1 MSVTIKRVLDRN
13 SLRKFIRFPEKLYR
27 HNPYYVPALVFD
39 ETNTLDPSKNP
50 GSAFCK
56 SELYLAYKDDQLVG
70 RVAAIVNEKANEQW
84 DHKEVRFGWFDFIDD
99 PEVSKA
105 LIDKVTDFGRKFGMD
120 KIVGPLGFTDF
131 DPEGMLVE
139 GFDQEGTMPLIY
151 NADYYPK
158 HIEALGFRKD
168 ADWLEYR
175 INIPNEL
182 PEKFNRIGEIIKER
196 YNLHIRPLTKK
207 YVRKNN
213 YGQKVFDL
221 INETYKDLYNFTI
234 MPRDLADKYLGFYL
248 SVIDLNFISV
258 VENEKDELVAFGI
271 TMPSLTKALQKSR
284 GKLFPFGWIPILRSM
299 YLKHE
304 EGVELLLIGVRPDY
318 RNAGLTSLLFA
329 DMFAKLSKAG
339 FKWAE
344 TNAEL
349 ETNNAIQ
356 NSWSGF
362 DYKQNKRRR
371 SYIKD
376 I

>member
-13 SLRKFIRFPEKLYR
+13 SLRKFIRFPEKIYKN
-27 HNPYYVPALVFD
+27 NPFYVPALVFD

-84 DHKEVRFGWFDFIDD
+84 GHKEVRFGWFDFIDD

-105 LIDKVTDFGRKFGMD
+105 LIDKVTDFGKKFGMD

-248 SVIDLNFISV
+248 SVLDLNFISV
-258 VENEKDELVAFGI
+258 VENENDELVAFGI

>member
-248 SVIDLNFISV
+248 SVLDLNFISV
-258 VENEKDELVAFGI
+258 VENENDELVAFGI

>member
-13 SLRKFIRFPEKLYR
+13 SLRQFIRFPEKLYR

-248 SVIDLNFISV
+248 SVLDLNFISV
-258 VENEKDELVAFGI
+258 VENENDELVAFGI

>member
-13 SLRKFIRFPEKLYR
+13 SLRKFIRFPEKLYKN
-27 HNPYYVPALVFD
+27 NPFYVPALVFD

-175 INIPNEL
+175 INIPN
-182 PEKFNRIGEIIKER
+182 
-196 YNLHIRPLTKK
+196 
-207 YVRKNN
+207 
-213 YGQKVFDL
+213 
-221 INETYKDLYNFTI
+221 
-234 MPRDLADKYLGFYL
+234 
-248 SVIDLNFISV
+248 
-258 VENEKDELVAFGI
+258 
-271 TMPSLTKALQKSR
+271 
-284 GKLFPFGWIPILRSM
+284 
-299 YLKHE
+299 
-304 EGVELLLIGVRPDY
+304 
-318 RNAGLTSLLFA
+318 
-329 DMFAKLSKAG
+329 
-339 FKWAE
+339 
-344 TNAEL
+344 
-349 ETNNAIQ
+349 
-356 NSWSGF
+356 
-362 DYKQNKRRR
+362 
-371 SYIKD
+371 
-376 I
+376 

>member
-13 SLRKFIRFPEKLYR
+13 SLRKFIRFPEKLYKN
-27 HNPYYVPALVFD
+27 NPFYVPALVFD

-84 DHKEVRFGWFDFIDD
+84 GHKEVRFGWFDFIDD

-248 SVIDLNFISV
+248 SVLDLNFISV
-258 VENEKDELVAFGI
+258 VENENDELVAFGI

>member
-13 SLRKFIRFPEKLYR
+13 SLRKFIRFPEKIYR

-248 SVIDLNFISV
+248 SVLDLNFISV

-349 ETNNAIQ
+349 ETNNAMQ

>member
-1 MSVTIKRVLDRN
+1 MSVTIKRVLDKN

-105 LIDKVTDFGRKFGMD
+105 LIDKVTDFGKKFGMD

-248 SVIDLNFISV
+248 SVLDLNFISV
-258 VENEKDELVAFGI
+258 VENENDELVAFGI

>member
-1 MSVTIKRVLDRN
+1 MSITIKRVLDRN
-13 SLRKFIRFPEKLYR
+13 SLRKFIRFPEILYR

-248 SVIDLNFISV
+248 SVLDLNFISV
-258 VENEKDELVAFGI
+258 VENENDELVAFGI

>member
-13 SLRKFIRFPEKLYR
+13 SLRKFIRFPEKIYR

-105 LIDKVTDFGRKFGMD
+105 LIDKVTDFGKKFGMD

-248 SVIDLNFISV
+248 SVLDLNFISV

>member
-1 MSVTIKRVLDRN
+1 M
-13 SLRKFIRFPEKLYR
+13 
-27 HNPYYVPALVFD
+27 
-39 ETNTLDPSKNP
+39 
-50 GSAFCK
+50 
-56 SELYLAYKDDQLVG
+56 
-70 RVAAIVNEKANEQW
+70 
-84 DHKEVRFGWFDFIDD
+84 
-99 PEVSKA
+99 
-105 LIDKVTDFGRKFGMD
+105 
-120 KIVGPLGFTDF
+120 
-131 DPEGMLVE
+131 
-139 GFDQEGTMPLIY
+139 
-151 NADYYPK
+151 
-158 HIEALGFRKD
+158 
-168 ADWLEYR
+168 
-175 INIPNEL
+175 
-182 PEKFNRIGEIIKER
+182 
-196 YNLHIRPLTKK
+196 
-207 YVRKNN
+207 
-213 YGQKVFDL
+213 FDL

-248 SVIDLNFISV
+248 SVLDLNFISV
-258 VENEKDELVAFGI
+258 VENENDELVAFGI

>member
-1 MSVTIKRVLDRN
+1 MSVTIKRVLDKRD
-13 SLRKFIRFPEKLYR
+13 LRKFIRFPEKLYR
-27 HNPYYVPALVFD
+27 NNSCYVPALVFD
-39 ETNTLDPSKNP
+39 ESNTLNPAKNP

-56 SELYLAYKDDQLVG
+56 SELYLAYKDGKIVG
-70 RVAAIVNEKANEQW
+70 RVAAIVNQKANEQW
-84 DHKEVRFGWFDFIDD
+84 NHKEVRFGWFDFFDD
-99 PEVSKA
+99 PEISEA
-105 LIDKVTDFGRKFGMD
+105 LISKVIDFGRKMGMD

-131 DPEGMLVE
+131 DPEGMLIE

-151 NADYYPK
+151 NAEYYPK
-158 HIEALGFRKD
+158 HMEALGFRKD

-175 INIPNEL
+175 ITIPEEL
-182 PEKFNRIGEIIKER
+182 PERYIRMAEIIKER
-196 YNLHIRPLTKK
+196 NNLHIRPLTKK

-221 INETYKDLYNFTI
+221 INETYKDLYNFTV

-248 SVIDLNFISV
+248 SVLDLDFISV
-258 VENEKDELVAFGI
+258 VENEKDELIAFGI

-299 YLKHE
+299 YIKHE

-329 DMFAKLSKAG
+329 DMFGKLSKAG

-349 ETNNAIQ
+349 ETNSAIR

-362 DYKQNKRRR
+362 EYVQNKRRR
-371 SYIKD
+371 SYIKE

>member
-84 DHKEVRFGWFDFIDD
+84 GHKEVRFGWFDFIDD

-105 LIDKVTDFGRKFGMD
+105 LIDKVTDFGKKFGMD

-248 SVIDLNFISV
+248 SVLDLNFISV
-258 VENEKDELVAFGI
+258 VENENDELVAFGI

>member
-84 DHKEVRFGWFDFIDD
+84 DHKEIRFGWFDFIDD

-105 LIDKVTDFGRKFGMD
+105 LIDKVTDFGKKFGMD

-248 SVIDLNFISV
+248 SVLDLNFISV

>member
-39 ETNTLDPSKNP
+39 EANTLDPSKNP

-248 SVIDLNFISV
+248 SVLDLNFISV

-284 GKLFPFGWIPILRSM
+284 GKLLPFGWIPILRSM

>member
-105 LIDKVTDFGRKFGMD
+105 LIDKVTDFGKKFGMD

-248 SVIDLNFISV
+248 SVLDLNFISV

>member
-13 SLRKFIRFPEKLYR
+13 SLRKFIRFPEKIYR

-248 SVIDLNFISV
+248 SVLDLNFISV
-258 VENEKDELVAFGI
+258 VENENDELVAFGI

-349 ETNNAIQ
+349 ETNNAMQ

>member
-84 DHKEVRFGWFDFIDD
+84 EHKEVRFGWFDFIDD

-139 GFDQEGTMPLIY
+139 GFDQEGTMPMIY

-248 SVIDLNFISV
+248 SVLDLNFISV